1 MNLRHHGDSDTAP
14 GLIDLAVNVR
24 SPAPAWLLHALTHD
38 PARWASYPDPRDAMA
53 ALANRHR
60 VPPHY
65 VLPVAGAAAAF
76 TLVAESLRPTQPVVV
91 HPPGGRM
98 SKPKS
103 IKAPTD
109 EQIEEDIELLH
120 RLQAMSPEKRAQLQS
135 SIDALTVAY
144 EEMLVAQ
151 AAEREIEEAFETARK
166 RREEALK
173 ALREGRIVSVRSRSP
188 EDSPD
193 DDAGLEAI
201 APPRDKPTLH

>member
-1 MNLRHHGDSDTAP
+1 
-14 GLIDLAVNVR
+14 
-24 SPAPAWLLHALTHD
+24 
-38 PARWASYPDPRDAMA
+38 
-53 ALANRHR
+53 
-60 VPPHY
+60 
-65 VLPVAGAAAAF
+65 
-76 TLVAESLRPTQPVVV
+76 
-91 HPPGGRM
+91 M

-151 AAEREIEEAFETARK
+151 AVEREIEEAFEAARK

-188 EDSPD
+188 EDRPD
-193 DDAGLEAI
+193 DGAGLEAI